1 MMRSLKII
9 EAHVNNVTYLFIK
22 YLIEISGVPFT
33 SYNNNEKCC
42 HYAMNV
48 CLCKI
53 STSNNAGLDKYIR
66 NNIQTPGI
74 L

>member
-22 YLIEISGVPFT
+22 YLLEISCTST

-42 HYAMNV
+42 HYSMNV

-53 STSNNAGLDKYIR
+53 STSNNAGLDKYNR
-66 NNIQTPGI
+66 NNIQTLGI

>member
-22 YLIEISGVPFT
+22 YLIEISGVPF
-33 SYNNNEKCC
+33 YNNNEKCC

-53 STSNNAGLDKYIR
+53 STSNNAGLDKHIR
-66 NNIQTPGI
+66 NNIQTLGI

>member
-1 MMRSLKII
+1 MTRSLKII
-9 EAHVNNVTYLFIK
+9 EAHVNIVTCFFIK
-22 YLIEISGVPFT
+22 YLLEISGTST

-42 HYAMNV
+42 HNAMNV

-53 STSNNAGLDKYIR
+53 STSNNAGLDKHIR
-66 NNIQTPGI
+66 NNIQTLGI